1 MVRGLRLPLVL
12 ATGLLAALPGAAH
25 AQVPSTDPEIGSPSE
40 SVYGIPLEEARRDAA
55 PRGVPGSAIRTE
67 NTGGSSA
74 RIPGRRGGL
83 VADNP
88 GIDPERL
95 SERRRERRREA
106 VRVATRLSGDPSA
119 TGTTLMLVLVV
130 AIALG
135 GGLMAGR
142 LLSWRPRP

>member
-1 MVRGLRLPLVL
+1 MRRAL
-12 ATGLLAALPGAAH
+12 ALALTTGILAALPGAAH
-25 AQVPSTDPEIGSPSE
+25 AQGPSTDPEIGSPSE

-67 NTGGSSA
+67 NTGGSSS
-74 RIPGRRGGL
+74 RVPGRRGGL

-88 GIDPERL
+88 EIDPKRL
-95 SERRRERRREA
+95 AERRRARRREA
-106 VRVATRLSGDPSA
+106 IQVATRLSGDPSA
-119 TGTTLMLVLVV
+119 TGTTLMLLLVV

-142 LLSWRPRP
+142 LLSWRPGP